1 VWDTI
6 PVYKGATINCMSNK
20 DRRFDRYINA
30 IENGKILRVTFTTE
44 SESFSYKERLK
55 TYWYVKKH
63 GDIIRFGAHDDHNRE
78 KVDKDLGLDYI
89 MAISNKEILTE
100 EEAPELVK
108 KIKKEL

>member
-1 VWDTI
+1 
-6 PVYKGATINCMSNK
+6 M
-20 DRRFDRYINA
+20 
-30 IENGKILRVTFTTE
+30 
-44 SESFSYKERLK
+44 
-55 TYWYVKKH
+55 KKH